1 MDLAEHNGELIAT
14 EACQGRGRGTGAR
27 PSDHIASAQ
36 AVGQTPGKAAEQKIA
51 GIVAE
56 GVVDQFEAVEI
67 EEQDRAP
74 VLIAASARDGATQYL
89 FDVNAVRQI
98 GHAVEEGKMAD
109 PFGVV
114 LKLAEHAIERRRQ
127 HADLV
132 IGSDL
137 DLLLEASLRGC
148 FRAGLQQREGA
159 RDPAHQR

>member
-1 MDLAEHNGELIAT
+1 M
-14 EACQGRGRGTGAR
+14 AR
-27 PSDHIASAQ
+27 PSIS
-36 AVGQTPGKAAEQKIA
+36 T
-51 GIVAE
+51 
-56 GVVDQFEAVEI
+56 
-67 EEQDRAP
+67 
-74 VLIAASARDGATQYL
+74 
-89 FDVNAVRQI
+89 NAVRQT
-98 GHAVEEGKMAD
+98 GHAVEEGKMVD

-114 LKLAEHAIERRRQ
+114 LKLVEHAIERRRQ